1 LAHLALAERDLGQ
14 TEAVIFDKD
23 GTLCHS
29 QAYLHEL
36 ALARVNHAMTL
47 AGGSPRL
54 RTLLEHISGVRDGQ
68 LDPAGSTAVAS
79 RHDNLI
85 SMAAALC
92 SEGCSWHQA
101 RHWAERALAAADAQ
115 LAPQKWQRTPPTAG
129 LTALLER
136 LRFRGVRIA
145 VLSNDQNA
153 SLEAFLSGHGLRAL
167 VDVVRGSDNPPHK
180 PDPAAAL
187 LLCRQLGCRP
197 EATGLVG
204 DATDDLQ
211 VAATAGLAWSLAYTG
226 GWQPAPVLSGSHG
239 HLSDWSLLVAR

>member
-1 LAHLALAERDLGQ
+1 MAHLALAERDLGP

-29 QAYLHEL
+29 QDYLLAL

-47 AGGSPRL
+47 TGGGPRL
-54 RTLLEHISGVRDGQ
+54 RALLEHISGVRAGH

-85 SMAAALC
+85 SIAAALC
-92 SEGCSWHQA
+92 SEGFSWHQA
-101 RHWAERALAAADAQ
+101 RHWAEQALAAADAQ
-115 LAPQKWQRTPPTAG
+115 LAPQKCRRTPPTAG

-136 LRFRGVRIA
+136 LRSRGVRIA

-167 VDVVRGSDNPPHK
+167 VDVVRGSDTPPHK
-180 PDPAAAL
+180 PDPEAAL
-187 LLCRQLGCRP
+187 LICRQLGCRP

-204 DATDDLQ
+204 DAADDLQ

-226 GWQPAPVLSGSHG
+226 AWQPAPTLIGSHG
-239 HLSDWSLLVAR
+239 HLNDWSLLVAR